1 MSGIKQVERRHF
13 RRALLVSFLFVIG
26 IPMIIFGAIYGA
38 KNHSALGW
46 IVMALGILFVASGF
60 VSIPIFWVEYAEK
73 RRLGRMAVVI
83 SQSESMSID
92 VLSDTLGRTQEKTRR
107 DLRVLLQKGWLP
119 GYAFVDQ
126 EDRVKKTDLL
136 EIGHAVCSFCGAHF
150 DYKGTEAKCPYCGKW
165 AR

>member
-1 MSGIKQVERRHF
+1 MSGIKQVERKHLI
-13 RRALLVSFLFVIG
+13 RALTVSILFVVG
-26 IPMIIFGAIYGA
+26 IPMIIIGAI
-38 KNHSALGW
+38 NHKGFWW
-46 IVMALGILFVASGF
+46 IVMSLGILFVASGF

-136 EIGHAVCSFCGAHF
+136 ELHHTQCTFCGAMY

-165 AR
+165 AH